1 LEKHPIYVD
10 DQNKHVATATG
21 GSPLFQSGIDDKS
34 ASRCPRIYKSAKLV
48 VPLLLIVLVILMAL
62 ALLVG
67 SADIAA
73 GKIPGILWRGIAAQE
88 SGEVEGTILLAI
100 RLPRVIL
107 AALIGACMAMAGVA
121 SQSLFRNPLASP
133 HILGVSNGS
142 ALGATVAMLWL
153 VGLLGYGAMPV
164 MSMAGGLI
172 VCAIVFVL
180 ARRASRFGHSLL
192 LAGIAISAFCSALTA
207 GALYLAGERLQTVI
221 FWLMGGLWQST
232 WRDVLLMLPVTSVV
246 LIALTALA
254 SAMNVA
260 LAGDRSAGDLGVHV
274 RRLHI
279 ILLTLVA
286 VGTAAC
292 VAVSGVIG
300 FVGLIVPHLMRLII
314 GADHRGLIPASAAA
328 GAILLLTADTMAR
341 TVSPSAEVPVG
352 ILTSLIGAPVFLWLL
367 HRQSGKGGW
376 T

>member
-1 LEKHPIYVD
+1 LEKHPIDVD
-10 DQNKHVATATG
+10 DQKNNVATAAG
-21 GSPLFQSGIDDKS
+21 VSPLFQGEKDDKS
-34 ASRCPRIYKSAKLV
+34 AIRCPRTYKSAKLV
-48 VPLLLIVLVILMAL
+48 VPLLLIVLGLFMVL
-62 ALLVG
+62 ALLIG
-67 SADIAA
+67 SADIAP
-73 GKIPGILWRGIAAQE
+73 GKIPGILWRTLIAGE

-133 HILGVSNGS
+133 HILGVTNGS
-142 ALGATVAMLWL
+142 ALGATVATLWL
-153 VGLLGYGAMPV
+153 VGFLGYGAMPA
-164 MSMAGGLI
+164 MSMAGGLA
-172 VCAIVFVL
+172 VSAIVFAL
-180 ARRASRFGHSLL
+180 ARRASRLGHSLL
-192 LAGIAISAFCSALTA
+192 LAGIAIGAFCSALTA

-232 WRDVLLMLPVTSVV
+232 WRDVLLMLPVTGVV

-260 LAGDRSAGDLGVHV
+260 LAGDRSAGDLGVNV

-279 ILLTLVA
+279 ILLTLIA
-286 VGTAAC
+286 VGTAAS

-300 FVGLIVPHLMRLII
+300 FVGLIVPHLMRLIV

-328 GAILLLTADTMAR
+328 GALLLLSADTLAR

-367 HRQSGKGGW
+367 HRQSDKGGW